1 MGQQKTWND
10 AQEHYDNHIALVKK
24 ETIYE
29 KNVKKVNF
37 KKMKNI
43 DDEIKQMYAIP
54 EENHANVIDQ
64 ILKTNSHSH
73 PLTEITSEVESDSY
87 RNI

>member
-24 ETIYE
+24 ETVYE
-29 KNVKKVNF
+29 KNIKKVNF

-43 DDEIKQMYAIP
+43 DEEIKQMYNIP
-54 EENHANVIDQ
+54 EENHANVIDIDH
-64 ILKTNSHSH
+64 ILKSNSHSH
-73 PLTEITSEVESDSY
+73 PLTEITSEVETE
-87 RNI
+87 R